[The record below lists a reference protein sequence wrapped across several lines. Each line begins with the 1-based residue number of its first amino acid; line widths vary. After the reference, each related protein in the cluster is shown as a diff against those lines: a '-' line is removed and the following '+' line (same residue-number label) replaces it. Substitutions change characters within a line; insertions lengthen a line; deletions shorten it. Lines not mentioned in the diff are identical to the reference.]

1 MILSIF
7 NQSNGR
13 MVNKKI
19 YLYWADQ
26 RERGSFLFN
35 SEKII
40 NACNEKIF
48 EDAEQFLS
56 QQCLALRNH
65 WGNGTI

>member
-1 MILSIF
+1 M
-7 NQSNGR
+7 
-13 MVNKKI
+13 KKI